1 MSQILKM
8 LQYGFPSTPPNLL
21 RLAAILMDAI
31 RAGRVAPESMP
42 EALRLLQLACE
53 LALLAQTNM
62 DEARRRTDEVGAVWE
77 GIRELLLTALEWE
90 RSSPPRRAFHELP
103 EDES

>member
-1 MSQILKM
+1 M
-8 LQYGFPSTPPNLL
+8 LRPELPSNPPNLL
-21 RLAAILMDAI
+21 RLAALLMDVI
-31 RAGRVAPESMP
+31 HVGRLPVASMD
-42 EALRLLQLACE
+42 EALRLLKLACE
-53 LALLAQTNM
+53 LAPLAQTNM